1 MTREERR
8 PRRRNGPEGGPAR
21 QEAAHKAFR
30 GLPRPKD
37 RQEERPHPLRR
48 RKGWGDGEVAGWSA
62 GRAASGLEAGESVL
76 PGPLRSANEQTA
88 EPRMRI
94 RTFGEVSLPPTRSMN
109 QTVVCL
115 AVSCQKARAE
125 ACGYRIP
132 VLDLLEQGQAR
143 YARDTAAG
151 RVDKGVSGCRR
162 RFSLWVVKEGPETYQ

>member
-8 PRRRNGPEGGPAR
+8 PRRRNGLEGGPAR

-62 GRAASGLEAGESVL
+62 GRAASGLEAGGSVL
-76 PGPLRSANEQTA
+76 LRARCAARTNKPLSHACASGRLEKFLCVA
-88 EPRMRI
+88 
-94 RTFGEVSLPPTRSMN
+94 RSMN

-115 AVSCQKARAE
+115 AVSCQKARSE
-125 ACGYRIP
+125 ARGCRIP
-132 VLDLLEQGQAR
+132 VLLDLLEQGQAR

-162 RFSLWVVKEGPETYQ
+162 LFNR